1 VKLHLARTD
10 IPAIEVD
17 LLSGTLFE
25 SCWQLP
31 VRILTVSSYFTNG
44 GIFEMTTPKDL
55 RYSEEHE
62 WVKVEGE
69 KVRVGITEFAQ
80 HELGDIVFVE
90 LPEVGTEIT
99 IDQPFGSVES
109 VKTVSELYAPVSG
122 KVVEI
127 NEELNDS
134 PESVNESPYEK
145 AWMIVIE
152 ATDLSEVEKLLT
164 PEQYDDLI
172 KAE

>member
-1 VKLHLARTD
+1 M
-10 IPAIEVD
+10 
-17 LLSGTLFE
+17 S
-25 SCWQLP
+25 
-31 VRILTVSSYFTNG
+31 
-44 GIFEMTTPKDL
+44 TPKDL

-69 KVRVGITEFAQ
+69 KVRIGITDFAQ

-90 LPEVGTEIT
+90 LPEVGTEVKA
-99 IDQPFGSVES
+99 DEPFGSVES

-127 NEELNDS
+127 NEDLNDS
-134 PESVNESPYEK
+134 PEFVNESPYEK

-152 ATDLSEVEKLLT
+152 PTDIGEVDQLLT
-164 PEQYDDLI
+164 PDQYDEMI
-172 KAE
+172 KED